1 MTSGMCNND
10 GVSVLKV
17 LVVGSVG
24 RSEIELYDDDGRC
37 CGRKVLILGVP
48 GRCDASQTTEAT

>member
-1 MTSGMCNND
+1 MMGSQC
-10 GVSVLKV
+10 LRFW
-17 LVVGSVG
+17 VVGSVG